1 LQGLA
6 KSTKP
11 IQIYVIAPNEKSL
24 IVAKNR
30 FKEVSKPTNSKISYL
45 QNIRGIPKN
54 IDLAIIATTANVRR
68 EVIESLL
75 DKCSMKYLILEKV
88 VFQKSVDFKPIQN
101 LLFEKNVKTW
111 VNCTRRSFLFYKKLK
126 KELGTDKL
134 SIKVEGN
141 NWGLASNSI
150 HMIDLLAFLSEKN
163 NFIFDTDGLENILI
177 SSKRNGF
184 SELKGTLKI
193 QTSRGDTLE
202 LKEKGKYDK
211 NTKISISNDKMHFNI
226 YETQNRVVKYILD
239 KEAYA
244 DHIRIPFQ
252 SELTGSAID
261 QILDTGE
268 SDLTS
273 YDECMKYHLPMLDAL
288 NTHISKVTGQTV
300 TICPIT

>member
-1 LQGLA
+1 
-6 KSTKP
+6 
-11 IQIYVIAPNEKSL
+11 
-24 IVAKNR
+24 
-30 FKEVSKPTNSKISYL
+30 
-45 QNIRGIPKN
+45 
-54 IDLAIIATTANVRR
+54 
-68 EVIESLL
+68 
-75 DKCSMKYLILEKV
+75 
-88 VFQKSVDFKPIQN
+88 
-101 LLFEKNVKTW
+101 
-111 VNCTRRSFLFYKKLK
+111 
-126 KELGTDKL
+126 
-134 SIKVEGN
+134 
-141 NWGLASNSI
+141 
-150 HMIDLLAFLSEKN
+150 MIDLLAFLSEKN